1 MGGFNSDV
9 VNEKSFVVNAEDDH
23 PHDVSVA
30 LGDGYSLV
38 GDDLC
43 VIVGHR
49 ARQHPD
55 ALYVVPVRGVNECSH
70 LRHICPSC
78 GSERI
83 FDLCHRERFPNR
95 RPRSS
100 RSRQAPTRT
109 RNARNENTVR
119 TLFQKFHGP
128 S

>member
-1 MGGFNSDV
+1 MDGIEAHESSFGFRKLKEGSSEALPAMGGSNSDV
-9 VNEKSFVVNAEDDH
+9 VNEKSFVVNGEDNH
-23 PHDVSVA
+23 PHDSSLA
-30 LGDGYSLV
+30 LGDGHSLV

-70 LRHICPSC
+70 LRHICPGC

-83 FDLCHRERFPNR
+83 
-95 RPRSS
+95 
-100 RSRQAPTRT
+100 
-109 RNARNENTVR
+109 
-119 TLFQKFHGP
+119 
-128 S
+128 